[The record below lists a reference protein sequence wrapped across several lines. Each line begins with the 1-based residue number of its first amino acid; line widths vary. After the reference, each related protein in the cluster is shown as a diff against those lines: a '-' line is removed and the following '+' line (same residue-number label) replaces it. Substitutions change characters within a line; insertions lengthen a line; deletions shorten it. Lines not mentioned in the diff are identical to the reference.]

1 MDKATE
7 KATDKA
13 TEKTEDKAEDKATD
27 KTEAKDNEQKTEHQ
41 AYLDSLNEKELKA
54 YNIAKTHL
62 GMSFQ
67 LEKSIGFIGWKELK

>member
-1 MDKATE
+1 M
-7 KATDKA
+7 DKA
-13 TEKTEDKAEDKATD
+13 TEKTEHKA
-27 KTEAKDNEQKTEHQ
+27 EAKDNEQKTEHQ

>member
-1 MDKATE
+1 MDKATDNE
-7 KATDKA
+7 N
-13 TEKTEDKAEDKATD
+13 TEKRSDT
-27 KTEAKDNEQKTEHQ
+27 HQ

-67 LEKSIGFIGWKELK
+67 LEKSIGFIRWKELK